1 MQKVSETSL
10 AMKLNT
16 SDVCNTLYRKASSN
30 LREFH
35 WICFVFCII
44 MVWNSKI
51 KLKLQEKR
59 VILIFLVRQYINT
72 WCPCLFQGQ
81 GHHLFLRLPFTVSI
95 QSIACKRVFAWHVVR
110 LSVALAV
117 FCVCVPVENMWVCVS
132 DRRRDQGGVYHSF
145 CDLQFSPPPHRPAS
159 CSSTAVICVFGVR
172 QRPRGWCCCWSGHR
186 SWGLP
191 RAPASLCAAACR
203 STEDN
208 WAGRIPAWSGPV
220 NPRLPTQ
227 TDKSLSS
234 NKQKLHLLNNNLK
247 CGVCVWRRE
256 IKQVL
261 LCRPGT
267 YM

>member
-16 SDVCNTLYRKASSN
+16 SDVCNTLFRKASSN

-44 MVWNSKI
+44 MVWNSRI

-59 VILIFLVRQYINT
+59 VILNFLVRQYIKT

-81 GHHLFLRLPFTVSI
+81 GHHFFLHLPFTVSI
-95 QSIACKRVFAWHVVR
+95 QSIACKRVFVWHIVR

-145 CDLQFSPPPHRPAS
+145 CDLQFSPPPPLPS
-159 CSSTAVICVFGVR
+159 CLLLFDCCHLCV
-172 QRPRGWCCCWSGHR
+172 CS
-186 SWGLP
+186 
-191 RAPASLCAAACR
+191 
-203 STEDN
+203 
-208 WAGRIPAWSGPV
+208 
-220 NPRLPTQ
+220 
-227 TDKSLSS
+227 
-234 NKQKLHLLNNNLK
+234 
-247 CGVCVWRRE
+247 
-256 IKQVL
+256 
-261 LCRPGT
+261 
-267 YM
+267 